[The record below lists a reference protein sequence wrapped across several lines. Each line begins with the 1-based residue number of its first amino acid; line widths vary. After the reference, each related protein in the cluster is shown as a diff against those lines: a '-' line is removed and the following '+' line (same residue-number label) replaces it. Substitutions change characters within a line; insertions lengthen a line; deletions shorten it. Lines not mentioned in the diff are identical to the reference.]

1 MYQRT
6 SHHVVLF
13 ALAAMLSACGGG
25 GNDNTAE
32 PADSAACFNAGFY
45 RPGTQIAFM
54 QAKTTQYAESTSSS
68 TYVVSLFHRVVGEEK
83 QDGVNIILVDSN
95 EDTFGH
101 SRYSIENGVLLYY
114 GFGNLDTP
122 LYSSKQTLAPARA
135 SVIAMQPGQVT
146 TQNFVQTNEGYLKGI
161 YTHGAFNV
169 AYTRTFVGLET
180 VTTSLGQ
187 FSACR
192 FDIKTQAKEAGS
204 GTLTFDTQ
212 ATSWVAATGP
222 YRGLFLKEHSIN
234 TTYGYVGTN
243 VTETTKYTNT
253 IAKETTQVNQFDIK

>member
-6 SHHVVLF
+6 SHYIVLCT
-13 ALAAMLSACGGG
+13 LAAILSACGGG
-25 GNDNTAE
+25 GNDDIAE

-45 RPGTQIAFM
+45 RPGTEIAFM
-54 QAKTTQYAESTSSS
+54 QAQTTQAAESTSAS
-68 TYVVSLFHRVVGEEK
+68 TYVHALFRRVVGEEK

-101 SRYSIENGVLLYY
+101 SRYAIENGVLLYY
-114 GFGNLDTP
+114 GFGNLDA
-122 LYSSKQTLAPARA
+122 LIFSSKQSLTPARA

-146 TQNFVQTNEGYLKGI
+146 TQNFVQTNEGYFKGI
-161 YTHGAFNV
+161 YTHGVSNV

-192 FDIKTQAKEAGS
+192 FDIKTQAKDADS
-204 GTLTFDTQ
+204 GRLTLDTQ

-222 YRGLFLKEHSIN
+222 YRGLSLKEDSII

-243 VTETTKYTNT
+243 ATETTKYTNT